1 MAIVSPRRFRTLV
14 QILRASRAS
23 WLLALAAKEAAR
35 RIAGWPRC
43 LLVEAS
49 TKCNLSCPW
58 CEDVFGLSNRKRKF
72 MLADDFASVMRHASR
87 RVTAVTFVRT
97 GEPLSNPDIL
107 KMIDE
112 ARKRSLVVTLNS
124 NLATLGQAIIDEL
137 IDLAPHR
144 IVTTLI
150 SAEREE
156 YEAKQVGAK
165 FERTISNIAAICS
178 ARRERKR
185 HFPLVEVQLIA
196 TKTSVKQIDAFR
208 RIVERIGC
216 DSAYVKPMRV
226 DTERDDEAYRRIH
239 VDDLPVGHE
248 VCNYELDSAGR
259 PILKCQEVCPQSE
272 NIYVTADGDV
282 FPCLFAFG
290 NVEPYGN
297 LVTDGWRSVWTKSGL
312 RDDKRR
318 RLRDRGHRMC
328 ASCIPS
334 REISRRVA
342 GAFTRRDL
350 TRHRL

>member
-1 MAIVSPRRFRTLV
+1 MQV
-14 QILRASRAS
+14 LRASKAS

-58 CEDVFGLSNRKRKF
+58 CEDVFGLSGRKRKF
-72 MLADDFASVMRHASR
+72 MPADDFASVMRHASR
-87 RVTAVTFVRT
+87 RVTAVTFIRT

-124 NLATLGQAIIDEL
+124 NLATLSQSTLNEL
-137 IDLAPHR
+137 INLAPHR

-165 FERTISNIAAICS
+165 FEETVSNIAAICS
-178 ARRERKR
+178 ARRKRKR

-196 TKTSVKQIDAFR
+196 TRTSVNQVDAFR

-226 DTERDDEAYRRIH
+226 DTARDDETYRRIH
-239 VDDLPVGHE
+239 VDDLPFGHE

-259 PILKCQEVCPQSE
+259 PTLKYQEVCPQSE

-282 FPCLFAFG
+282 LPCLFAFG
-290 NVEPYGN
+290 NLESYGN
-297 LVTDGWRSVWTKSGL
+297 LITDDWRSVWRRSGL
-312 RDDKRR
+312 RRDKRR
-318 RLRDRGHRMC
+318 RLRDRGLPVC

-334 REISRRVA
+334 REISRRVL
-342 GAFTRRDL
+342 GQ
-350 TRHRL
+350 